1 MRKDMIVATTPIQ
14 LMTASLL
21 EVFGERDPVR
31 RRAAM
36 LRTFA
41 ADVTFHDPEGT
52 VTGHEALEAKIE
64 ALQAGAPPD
73 WAFQAAPP
81 AAEVADLG
89 RATWTFGP
97 PDGPVAVRGMD
108 IGIIAAGQIATMYTI
123 VEPAP

>member
-1 MRKDMIVATTPIQ
+1 VAITPIQ

-21 EVFGERDPVR
+21 EVFGERDPAR

-36 LRTFA
+36 QRTFA

-52 VTGHEALEAKIE
+52 VTGHKALEARIE
-64 ALQAGAPPD
+64 ALHAGAPPD
-73 WAFQAAPP
+73 WAFQAAAPP
-81 AAEVADLG
+81 AEVADLG

-97 PDGPVAVRGMD
+97 PGGPVAVRGMD
-108 IGIIAAGQIATMYTI
+108 IGIIADGQIATMYTI

>member
-1 MRKDMIVATTPIQ
+1 VTAPIQ

-21 EVFGERDPVR
+21 EVFGERDPAR

-36 LRTFA
+36 QHTFA
-41 ADVTFHDPEGT
+41 AGVTFHDSEGAI
-52 VTGHEALEAKIE
+52 TGHEALEAKIE
-64 ALQAGAPPD
+64 ALYAGAPPD
-73 WAFQAAPP
+73 WAFQAAAP

-97 PDGPVAVRGMD
+97 PAGPEAVRGMD
-108 IGIIAAGQIATMYTI
+108 IGIIVNDRIETMYTI

>member
-1 MRKDMIVATTPIQ
+1 VATTPIQ
-14 LMTASLL
+14 LITASLL
-21 EVFGERDPVR
+21 EVFGERGPAR

-36 LRTFA
+36 QRTFA
-41 ADVTFHDPEGT
+41 VGVIFHDPEGT

-64 ALQAGAPPD
+64 ALYAGAPPD
-73 WAFQAAPP
+73 WAFQAAAP

-97 PDGPVAVRGMD
+97 PGGPAAVRGMD
-108 IGIIAAGQIATMYTI
+108 IGIISDGQIATMYTI